1 MVLVASNERLS
12 SSPRVDFATLFMSRA
27 VVPQLLWLQSN
38 VPALLTALALTII
51 PLKLRD
57 RPRLAKISAAFVL
70 VNILLQVLKVRAKA
84 KRPKVVEDLRRVGRS
99 VDGDH
104 DFDEYDVV
112 IVGGGKLALV
122 SHGRYVAQFES
133 PFLALASG
141 GYKERRDAC
150 SPRA

>member
-1 MVLVASNERLS
+1 
-12 SSPRVDFATLFMSRA
+12 MSRA

-70 VNILLQVLKVRAKA
+70 VNLLLQILKVRAKA
-84 KRPKVVEDLRRVGRS
+84 KRSKVIEDLRSVGRS

-122 SHGRYVAQFES
+122 
-133 PFLALASG
+133 P
-141 GYKERRDAC
+141 
-150 SPRA
+150 